1 MALVVAAW
9 ALAGAAAGAAVRW
22 GSVRLAAAEELDSDH
37 SAVVTLGPAVLS
49 AILFA
54 AFAARPGSNPAT
66 MLVQGVFV
74 VVLVQ
79 VIFFDLE
86 HGLILDRVM
95 LPAAVFALAVSLL
108 RQPWW
113 GGAAAG
119 LVAGAALLLLG
130 GVGSLLARRDALGL
144 GDVKLAAVIGLM
156 LGPERAAEALVI
168 GFLAAGLAAI
178 AIAVWR
184 RSLGGQIALGP
195 YLAACAVIALYPIP

>member
-1 MALVVAAW
+1 MALVVVAW
-9 ALAGAAAGAAVRW
+9 AIAGAAAGAAVRW
-22 GSVRLAAAEELDSDH
+22 GSVRLAAAEELDSGH
-37 SAVVTLGPAVLS
+37 SAVATLGPAVLS
-49 AILFA
+49 AVLFA
-54 AFAARPGSNPAT
+54 AFATRPGSSPIT
-66 MLVQGVFV
+66 MLMQGVFL

-86 HGLILDRVM
+86 HGLVLDRVI
-95 LPAAVFALAVSLL
+95 LPAAVFAVAVSLL

-113 GGAAAG
+113 AGAAAG
-119 LVAGAALLLLG
+119 AVAAAALLLLG

-144 GDVKLAAVIGLM
+144 GDVKLAGVIGLM

-184 RSLGGQIALGP
+184 RSVAGQLALGP
-195 YLAACAVIALYPIP
+195 YLAAGALIALYPIP